1 MALPA
6 ELVAYLYQEKT
17 EGWLVRVKYEQGM
30 PSYVIIGSGCIRL
43 LLTDLCVFI
52 FETIASI
59 LLKDSLNS
67 V

>member
-1 MALPA
+1 MWPSHAKISTIF
-6 ELVAYLYQEKT
+6 AYLYQEKT

-52 FETIASI
+52 FETIVGT
-59 LLKDSLNS
+59 NW